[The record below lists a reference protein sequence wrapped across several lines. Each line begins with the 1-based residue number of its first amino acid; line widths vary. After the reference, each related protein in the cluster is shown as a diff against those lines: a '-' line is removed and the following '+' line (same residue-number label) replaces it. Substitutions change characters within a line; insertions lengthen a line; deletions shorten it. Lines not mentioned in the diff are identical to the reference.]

1 MKRDVIGHFT
11 FNDVMSEE
19 NSSGNSLTQKKK
31 KSSLYLSFRS
41 LWKFGLLWR
50 LACDVYWKKL

>member
-50 LACDVYWKKL
+50 L